1 MFLTPYPTRKTR
13 KSRHNGFVKP
23 LQVLER
29 SALPIQQTLRTAKL
43 FTEIEQNLKNFL
55 HQGIS
60 PHCHILKLDNEQLD
74 LAVPNA
80 ALASKLRQ
88 FVPSIVSHLSQHG
101 YAITKVHIKVR
112 ASLQKTP
119 STQNLTTAKK
129 SSLAQCHQAYQTLLE
144 QYPDGPLA
152 ATLRKI
158 LEKNTD

>member
-13 KSRHNGFVKP
+13 KTRHTGFVKP

-43 FTEIEQNLKNFL
+43 FTEIEQSLKNFL

-88 FVPSIVSHLSQHG
+88 FVPSIANHLSQHG
-101 YAITKVHIKVR
+101 YTITKVHIKVR
-112 ASLQKTP
+112 ANLQTTP
-119 STQNLTTAKK
+119 TTQHPTSTKK
-129 SSLAQCHQAYQTLLE
+129 SSLVQCHQAYQTLLE
-144 QYPDGPLA
+144 QYPNGPLA

-158 LEKNTD
+158 LKKTD

>member
-43 FTEIEQNLKNFL
+43 FTEIEQSLKNFL

-60 PHCHILKLDNEQLD
+60 PHCHILRLDNEQLE

-88 FVPSIVSHLSQHG
+88 LVPSVANHLSQHG
-101 YAITKVHIKVR
+101 YSIKKVNIKVR

-119 STQNLTTAKK
+119 LTQPSISSGK
-129 SSLAQCHQAYQTLLE
+129 SSLAQCHKAYQTLLE

-152 ATLRKI
+152 ASLRKI
-158 LEKNTD
+158 LQKNTR